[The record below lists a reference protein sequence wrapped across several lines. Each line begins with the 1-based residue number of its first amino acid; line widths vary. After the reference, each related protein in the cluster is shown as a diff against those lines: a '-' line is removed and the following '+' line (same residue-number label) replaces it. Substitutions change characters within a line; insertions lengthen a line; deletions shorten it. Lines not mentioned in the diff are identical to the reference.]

1 MTDMSI
7 EPRRPKVT
15 PVAEEDRYLTKF
27 DNALKAFNPTLP
39 RKVAQFAEF
48 RKIGAGLADRH
59 IVVFQKY
66 CAWAYEKLDQLVV
79 VVDNKDRLINLLDA
93 KIASLAQAMDE
104 LKLASSSDSLEERLT
119 QLRDAVAALEKAN
132 KRADERLALENR

>member
-1 MTDMSI
+1 
-7 EPRRPKVT
+7 
-15 PVAEEDRYLTKF
+15 
-27 DNALKAFNPTLP
+27 
-39 RKVAQFAEF
+39 
-48 RKIGAGLADRH
+48 
-59 IVVFQKY
+59 
-66 CAWAYEKLDQLVV
+66 
-79 VVDNKDRLINLLDA
+79 LDA